1 MRGCSSRPAEG
12 LVILARIS
20 FCMRSRSWFAGVCT
34 SLAGEFEFEWPSPSG
49 AFLALLGGV
58 FLGWGAMVS
67 FGCTIGTLL
76 SGIHASSLSGW
87 LFGVA
92 LVGGIL
98 LWLARA
104 EGIPQ
109 EKRTV

>member
-1 MRGCSSRPAEG
+1 VSRPAEG
-12 LVILARIS
+12 VFSRGFLFVCALVLGSLGSAL
-20 FCMRSRSWFAGVCT
+20 
-34 SLAGEFEFEWPSPSG
+34 LAGEFEFEWPSPSG

-98 LWLARA
+98 LGLPVRRRFL
-104 EGIPQ
+104 
-109 EKRTV
+109 KRSGLSD

>member
-1 MRGCSSRPAEG
+1 
-12 LVILARIS
+12 LVSALILGSLAS
-20 FCMRSRSWFAGVCT
+20 AL
-34 SLAGEFEFEWPSPSG
+34 LAGEFEFEWPSLSG
-49 AFLALLGGV
+49 AILALFGGV

-92 LVGGIL
+92 LLGGIL
-98 LWLARA
+98 LGLPVRRKFL
-104 EGIPQ
+104 
-109 EKRTV
+109 KRSGFSR